1 MFVSEEN
8 NQCKAD
14 PTFFFTFWPFWLNMM
29 NTRCHEKT
37 TANLVD
43 VPEESC
49 DLQPQKTC
57 GWDQFLAVPLVS
69 FAISIDN
76 DYGAHDVGILIIK
89 KPLQIGDASRAKF
102 EANKGVRHGTPG
114 LFVTHYINLCIER
127 FLCALMYPVR

>member
-1 MFVSEEN
+1 MTYVKLILFS
-8 NQCKAD
+8 
-14 PTFFFTFWPFWLNMM
+14 FLLFIFWLDKM

-37 TANLVD
+37 SANLVD

-57 GWDQFLAVPLVS
+57 GLDQFLALPLVS
-69 FAISIDN
+69 CAISIDN
-76 DYGAHDVGILIIK
+76 DYGDHDVGLLIIK

-114 LFVTHYINLCIER
+114 LFVIPIYKLCIER

>member
-1 MFVSEEN
+1 
-8 NQCKAD
+8 
-14 PTFFFTFWPFWLNMM
+14 M

-57 GWDQFLAVPLVS
+57 GLD
-69 FAISIDN
+69 
-76 DYGAHDVGILIIK
+76 HDVGILIIK

-102 EANKGVRHGTPG
+102 EANKGVCHGTPG
-114 LFVTHYINLCIER
+114 LFVTQYINLCLVFYVFRPNTVSCFADQIRIIYNLYVFSTGDLHAEI
-127 FLCALMYPVR
+127 